1 LQSGSSCVGA
11 GGEEALQVSR
21 NGLLLLLLPPPP
33 MMMPP
38 RTWEAAAA

>member
-21 NGLLLLLLPPPP
+21 NGLLLLLPPP